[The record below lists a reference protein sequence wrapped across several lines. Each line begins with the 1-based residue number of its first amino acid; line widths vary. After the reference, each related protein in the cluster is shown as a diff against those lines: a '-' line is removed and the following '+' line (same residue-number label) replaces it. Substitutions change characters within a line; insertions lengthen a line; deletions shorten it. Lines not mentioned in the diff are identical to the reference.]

1 MQSIMQTTKVTSRAQ
16 FTSAIREILDVAKSK
31 TDSKG
36 RVVVYSHIQGDY
48 FIVSTG
54 PGIHRFDFSGFTC
67 EKEVVEYIE
76 LATDMVA
83 KFISR
88 S

>member
-1 MQSIMQTTKVTSRAQ
+1 MLFSFSIHKIPAK
-16 FTSAIREILDVAKSK
+16 AKSK

-54 PGIHRFDFSGFTC
+54 PGIHRFDFLGFTC
-67 EKEVVEYIE
+67 EKEVVEYFE

-83 KFISR
+83 AFIVKP
-88 S
+88 